1 MKQKLQTLAL
11 LLVAAGL
18 VFFLYRH
25 WFPNEE
31 KRVRQT
37 LLKLAEAASTPDRSG
52 TLASLA
58 AADRLR
64 DYFTAEVEVSV
75 EAPGEGEF
83 HAVGRAEILQAALA
97 ARNTFKGLKV
107 QFLDINV
114 ALAPDRQSATAE
126 LTARV
131 TLKGEADFFV
141 QELKLQLKQEDR
153 HWRVAKAET
162 VRTLKP

>member
-1 MKQKLQTLAL
+1 MKNKVQTIVL
-11 LLVAAGL
+11 LLFAAGI
-18 VFFLYRH
+18 VFFLYQR

-31 KRVRQT
+31 KRLRT
-37 LLKLAEAASTPDRSG
+37 MLFKLAETATVPEKSG
-52 TLASLA
+52 TVGDLATA
-58 AADRLR
+58 ERLR
-64 DYFTAEVEVSV
+64 DYFTADVVVAV

-83 HAVGRAEILQAALA
+83 HAVGRPEIVEAALT
-97 ARNTFKGLKV
+97 ARKMFRGLKV

-114 ALAPDRQSATAE
+114 TLGPDKQTATAE

-131 TLKGEADFFV
+131 TLKGEKDFFV

-153 HWRVAKAET
+153 QWHIAKAET

>member
-1 MKQKLQTLAL
+1 MKQKLQTFAL
-11 LLVAAGL
+11 LLVAAGI
-18 VFFLYRH
+18 VFFLYQR

-31 KRVRQT
+31 KRVRET
-37 LLKLAEAASTPDRSG
+37 LLKLADAASTPDSSG

-64 DYFTAEVEVSV
+64 DFFTAEAELKV

-83 HAVGRAEILQAALA
+83 HAVGRADILQAALG
-97 ARNTFKGLKV
+97 ARNRYPGLKV

-114 ALAPDRQSATAE
+114 TVGVDNQTATAE

-131 TLKGEADFFV
+131 TLKGEKDFQV
-141 QELKLQLKQEDR
+141 QELKLQLNQEDR
-153 HWRVAKAET
+153 HWRVARAET